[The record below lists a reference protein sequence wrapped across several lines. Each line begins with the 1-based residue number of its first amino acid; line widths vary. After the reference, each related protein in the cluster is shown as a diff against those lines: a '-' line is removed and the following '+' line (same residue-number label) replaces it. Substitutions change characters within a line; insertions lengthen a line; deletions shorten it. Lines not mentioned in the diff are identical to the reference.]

1 MPSEGKLVRTVVWRS
16 LWFQGTEFCRLW
28 QTRDGW
34 RFSGTAIGTMNDRP
48 MRTEYE
54 IHCDAQ
60 WRTHRL
66 ELARELGG
74 ESKKV
79 SLIVEGRGGWRS
91 GAEELSALA
100 ACLDADLGV
109 TPATNT
115 LPIRR
120 LALKVGESK
129 KIIAAWVKFP
139 SLEIQPLAQTYTR
152 LAENRY
158 RYESPGFSAELQ
170 VDELGLVITYE
181 NGWERL
187 ATG

>member
-1 MPSEGKLVRTVVWRS
+1 MRTVVWRS

-28 QTRDGW
+28 ETREGW
-34 RFSGTAIGTMNDRP
+34 RFSGTALGTMDNRP
-48 MRTEYE
+48 LRAEYE
-54 IHCDAQ
+54 IHCDAH

-66 ELARELGG
+66 ELVRELGG

-79 SLIVEGRGGWRS
+79 SLSVEGQGRWRA
-91 GAEELSALA
+91 GAAELPVLA
-100 ACLDADLGV
+100 ACVDVDLGV

-120 LALKVGESK
+120 LKLKVGESK

-139 SLEIQPLAQTYTR
+139 GLEVQPLAQTYTHVSDSH
-152 LAENRY
+152 Y
-158 RYESPGFSAELQ
+158 RYESPGFAADLH
-170 VDELGLVITYE
+170 VDELGVVIRYE
-181 NGWERL
+181 DGWERL